1 MTTDEKMTRVDF
13 TRIDE
18 RYKYLRMMQKRYRK
32 ATTRQEKHELLNE
45 MEAMTELHRK
55 YLIQLMGQTIKRKP
69 RRRERSATYGPDV
82 DEALALIWETLDY
95 ICPERLT
102 DNLVETAE
110 ILAHHNEMYLSPT
123 LRAQLETISISTV
136 RRHLPPKPPSVQRRL
151 RPRAKNSLQQKIP
164 ARRIPWDTPDPG
176 HFEMDLVHHGGPQPQ
191 GEYGYT
197 LQLIDVATGW
207 SARRAILGRSYVV
220 MADALFDLFQ
230 HLPFPVKEL
239 HPDNGGEFINHH
251 LERYLDQFYSHIA
264 LSRSE
269 IAQPNDNRFVEQK
282 NSSLVRHFFGRRRLD
297 TVTQIRYLNRLYGW
311 MTPYYNYFQPVMH
324 MIDKVRVPATDQR
337 RSYIRRMYDTP
348 RPPLTRL
355 LATETLDPALSQRL
369 TQHKRAINPRPLRD
383 QIYVGIDQLFRF
395 PLAQTEKP
403 QNVYQILARPDL
415 FPAAFTAIDMIEA
428 SDPSTYIP
436 SLPPFEDLITPS
448 HISSPRKEKVMS
460 LQ

>member
-1 MTTDEKMTRVDF
+1 MTTDEQMTL
-13 TRIDE
+13 DE

-45 MEAMTELHRK
+45 MEAITTLHRK
-55 YLIQLMGQTIKRKP
+55 YLIQLMGSTLKRKP
-69 RRRERSATYGPDV
+69 RRRERDVTYGPEV
-82 DEALALIWETLDY
+82 DEALTLIWETLDY
-95 ICPERLT
+95 VCPERLT

-110 ILAHHNEMYLSPT
+110 SLAHHDEMYLAPT
-123 LRAQLETISISTV
+123 LRAQLKTISISTV
-136 RRHLPPKPPSVQRRL
+136 RRHLPPKPLAVQRRL
-151 RPRAKNSLQQKIP
+151 RPRAKNTLQQQIP

-176 HFEMDLVHHGGPQPQ
+176 HFEMDLVHHSGPQPE

-197 LQLIDVATGW
+197 LQLIDVTTGW

-251 LERYLDQFYSHIA
+251 LKRYLDHFYPQIE
-264 LSRSE
+264 LSRSRV
-269 IAQPNDNRFVEQK
+269 ARPNDNRFVEQK
-282 NSSLVRHFFGRRRLD
+282 NDTLVRHFFGDRRLD

-311 MTPYYNYFQPVMH
+311 LTPYYNYFQPVMH
-324 MIDKVRVPATDQR
+324 MIDKIRVPATDQR
-337 RSYIRRMYDTP
+337 SSYIRRIYDTP

-355 LATETLDPALSQRL
+355 FKTETLDPDLTRRL
-369 TQHKRAINPRPLRD
+369 TQHKHDINPRTLRD
-383 QIYVGIDQLFRF
+383 QIYAGIDQLFRF
-395 PLAQTEKP
+395 PLAESGKP

-428 SDPSTYIP
+428 SDPTTYIP
-436 SLPPFEDLITPS
+436 SLPPLEDLITQS
-448 HISSPRKEKVMS
+448 HIPSQRKEKVIA

>member
-1 MTTDEKMTRVDF
+1 MTTDEKMTV
-13 TRIDE
+13 DE
-18 RYKYLRMMQKRYRK
+18 RYKYLRMMQKRYRT

-45 MEAMTELHRK
+45 MEAMTTLHRK
-55 YLIQLMGQTIKRKP
+55 YLIQLMGQPIQRKP
-69 RRRERSATYGPDV
+69 RRRERQATYGPEV
-82 DEALALIWETLDY
+82 DEALTLIWKTLDY
-95 ICPERLT
+95 LCPERLT

-110 ILAHHNEMYLSPT
+110 ILAHHDEMYLSPT
-123 LRAQLETISISTV
+123 LRTQLKTISISTV
-136 RRHLPPKPPSVQRRL
+136 RRHLPPKPPTAQRRL
-151 RPRAKNSLQQKIP
+151 RPRAKNTLQQKIP

-176 HFEMDLVHHGGPQPQ
+176 HFEMDLVHHSGPQLQ

-239 HPDNGGEFINHH
+239 HPDNGGEFLNHH
-251 LERYLDQFYSHIA
+251 LERYLDQFYSHIF
-264 LSRSE
+264 LSRSQ
-269 IAQPNDNRFVEQK
+269 ASQPNDNRFVEQK

-324 MIDKVRVPATDQR
+324 MIAKVRVPATDQR
-337 RSYIRRMYDTP
+337 PSYIRRIYDTP

-355 LATETLDPALSQRL
+355 LNTETLDPALSQRL
-369 TQHKRAINPRPLRD
+369 TQHKRHINPLALRN
-383 QIYVGIDQLFRF
+383 QIYAGIDQLFLF
-395 PLAQTEKP
+395 PLAASGKP
-403 QNVYQILARPDL
+403 QNVFQILARPDL
-415 FPAAFTAIDMIEA
+415 FPAAFTAMDMIEA
-428 SDPSTYIP
+428 SDPTTYLP
-436 SLPPFEDLITPS
+436 SLPPFEDLITHSQIPS
-448 HISSPRKEKVMS
+448 HRKEKVIS

>member
-1 MTTDEKMTRVDF
+1 MTTDEQMT
-13 TRIDE
+13 IDE

-45 MEAMTELHRK
+45 MEAMTTLHRK
-55 YLIQLMGQTIKRKP
+55 YLIQLMGSTIKRKP
-69 RRRERSATYGPDV
+69 RSRERDVTYGPEV
-82 DEALALIWETLDY
+82 DEALTLIWETLDY

-110 ILAHHNEMYLSPT
+110 ILAHHDEMYLAPT
-123 LRAQLETISISTV
+123 LRAQLKTISISTV
-136 RRHLPPKPPSVQRRL
+136 RRHLPPKPLAVQRRL
-151 RPRAKNSLQQKIP
+151 RPRAKNTLQQKIP

-176 HFEMDLVHHGGPQPQ
+176 HFEMDLVHHSGPQPE

-251 LERYLDQFYSHIA
+251 LERYLDHFYPHIEF
-264 LSRSE
+264 SRSRV
-269 IAQPNDNRFVEQK
+269 ARPNDNRFVEQK
-282 NSSLVRHFFGRRRLD
+282 NDTLVRHFFGDRRLD

-311 MTPYYNYFQPVMH
+311 LTPYYNYFQPVMH
-324 MIDKVRVPATDQR
+324 MIAKIRVPATDQR
-337 RSYIRRMYDTP
+337 SSYIRRIYDTP

-355 LATETLDPALSQRL
+355 FKTETLDPELCRRL
-369 TQHKRAINPRPLRD
+369 TQHKRDINPRILRD
-383 QIYVGIDQLFRF
+383 QIYAGIDQLFRF
-395 PLAQTEKP
+395 PLAESGKP

-428 SDPSTYIP
+428 SDPTTYIP
-436 SLPPFEDLITPS
+436 SLPPLEDLITHS
-448 HISSPRKEKVMS
+448 HIPSQRKEKVIA